1 MTLGTG
7 NTRRDRPSIKREQAE
22 ERKAAWDSLSTKEK
36 IDILDRKL
44 GKDVGA
50 KKQRTRLSNE
60 LDKSKFAIK
69 HDPKNE
75 ELVVHITD
83 VNVLNSK
90 NFIPAIKKAAVAPST
105 PTPASDEGAQDLE
118 NVITV
123 FKSSEGDGFVAKVK
137 GIKETAHGAT
147 KAEARANAKRI
158 INNAKNG

>member
-7 NTRRDRPSIKREQAE
+7 NARRDRPSIKREQAE

-44 GKDVGA
+44 GKDIGA
-50 KKQRTRLSNE
+50 KKQRTRLVHE
-60 LDKSKFAIK
+60 LLSSKFTINQSK
-69 HDPKNE
+69 IDTDIQSKVKNE
-75 ELVVHITD
+75 YAKTT
-83 VNVLNSK
+83 
-90 NFIPAIKKAAVAPST
+90 VAPST

-118 NVITV
+118 NVITI

-147 KAEARANAKRI
+147 KAEARANAKRL
-158 INNAKNG
+158 INAQKQLV